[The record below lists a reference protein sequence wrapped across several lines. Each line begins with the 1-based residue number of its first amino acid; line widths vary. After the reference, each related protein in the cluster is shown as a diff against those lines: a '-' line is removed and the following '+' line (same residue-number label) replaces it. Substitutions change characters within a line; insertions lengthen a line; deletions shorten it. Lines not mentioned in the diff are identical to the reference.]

1 VRSLR
6 GSSSSSPAGDR
17 GSRSSQSRQ
26 RAQRA
31 QGQGQGQGQGGQGQ
45 SQSQSLSLRSR
56 LCGCPQL
63 GKYSTGARSL
73 CGGTGFKTNTFG
85 FLLSERHQMATDF
98 GTSCSGVFTEL
109 TAVLALFIL
118 TGDW

>member
-1 VRSLR
+1 MRSLR
-6 GSSSSSPAGDR
+6 GSSSSPAGDR

-31 QGQGQGQGQGGQGQ
+31 QGQGQDGQGP
-45 SQSQSLSLRSR
+45 SQSLSLRSR
-56 LCGCPQL
+56 LCGCPQS

-98 GTSCSGVFTEL
+98 GTSYSGVFTEL

>member
-1 VRSLR
+1 MRSLR
-6 GSSSSSPAGDR
+6 GSSSSPVGDR

-31 QGQGQGQGQGGQGQ
+31 QGQGGQGQ
-45 SQSQSLSLRSR
+45 SLSLSLRSR
-56 LCGCPQL
+56 LCGCPQS

-98 GTSCSGVFTEL
+98 GTSCSSVFTEL